1 MSDASYRDAIFTTPL
16 DRVARF
22 SFDEQVVACFPDM
35 VRRSIPGYG
44 QILGMLGVIA
54 ERHLR
59 HGGHVYDLG
68 CSLGAVG
75 LALAGR
81 LPPEAFSLTGVDLSP
96 AMVAR
101 ARETLAA
108 ECPEHAI
115 EIVEGDIRHLDYR
128 PVSMIV
134 LNFTLQ
140 FLAPGERDAL
150 MTTLYEALEPGGVL
164 VLSEKIVAADEAENA
179 WLVERYHDFKRANG
193 YSELEISQKR
203 TALENVL
210 VPDTLEAH
218 HARLARAGFARATT
232 WFQYLNF
239 AAMIAFKDAR
249 YRDARYRDARYRD
262 ARYRDAQYRDA
273 QYRDAQGETGG
284 PR

>member
-1 MSDASYRDAIFTTPL
+1 MSDASYRDAIFSTPL
-16 DRVARF
+16 DRLARF
-22 SFDEQVVACFPDM
+22 SFDERVVACFPDM
-35 VRRSIPGYG
+35 IRRSVPGYG

-59 HGGHVYDLG
+59 HGAHVYDLG

-101 ARETLAA
+101 ARETFAS
-108 ECPEHAI
+108 ESPEHAI

-128 PVSMIV
+128 PSGMVV

-140 FLAPGERDAL
+140 FLAPGERDAVIEA
-150 MTTLYEALEPGGVL
+150 LYDALEPGGVL
-164 VLSEKIVAADEAENA
+164 VLSEKIVAEDEQDNA

-203 TALENVL
+203 NALENVL
-210 VPDTLEAH
+210 VPDTLAAH
-218 HARLARAGFARATT
+218 QTRLAHAGFARSQV

-239 AAMIAFKDAR
+239 ASLIAFKS
-249 YRDARYRDARYRD
+249 
-262 ARYRDAQYRDA
+262 
-273 QYRDAQGETGG
+273 
-284 PR
+284 

>member
-1 MSDASYRDAIFTTPL
+1 MTDASYRDAIFSTPL
-16 DRVARF
+16 DRVASF
-22 SFDEQVVACFPDM
+22 SFDERVVACFPDM
-35 VRRSIPGYG
+35 IRRSVPGYG

-81 LPPEAFSLTGVDLSP
+81 LTPDAFTLTGVDLSP
-96 AMVAR
+96 AMVERAR
-101 ARETLAA
+101 ATFLA
-108 ECPEHAI
+108 ECPGHRI
-115 EIVEGDIRHLDYR
+115 EIIEGDIRHLDYR
-128 PVSMIV
+128 PASLIV

-140 FLAPGERDAL
+140 FLAPGDRDAL
-150 MTTLYEALEPGGVL
+150 IDKLFAALEPGGVL
-164 VLSEKIVAADEAENA
+164 VLSEKIVAADEQENA

-193 YSELEISQKR
+193 YSDMEISQKR

-210 VPDTLEAH
+210 VPDTLDGH
-218 HARLARAGFARATT
+218 HARLSRAGFSRVST

-239 AAMIAFKDAR
+239 ASMIAF
-249 YRDARYRDARYRD
+249 RD
-262 ARYRDAQYRDA
+262 
-273 QYRDAQGETGG
+273 
-284 PR
+284 

>member
-1 MSDASYRDAIFTTPL
+1 MIDASYRDAIFSTPL
-16 DRVARF
+16 DRVASF

-59 HGGHVYDLG
+59 HGAHVYDLG

-81 LPPEAFSLTGVDLSP
+81 LPADAFELTGVDLSP
-96 AMVAR
+96 TMIAR
-101 ARETLAA
+101 ARETAAA
-108 ECPEHAI
+108 ESPDHRI
-115 EIVEGDIRHLDYR
+115 QFVEGDIRHLDYR
-128 PVSMIV
+128 PSGMIV

-140 FLAPGERDAL
+140 FLPPADRDAVIARL
-150 MTTLYEALEPGGVL
+150 FAALEPGGIL
-164 VLSEKIVAADEAENA
+164 VLSEKIVAEDEQENA

-193 YSELEISQKR
+193 YSDMEISQKR

-210 VPDTLEAH
+210 VPDTLAAH
-218 HARLARAGFARATT
+218 HERLTRTGFSRVTT

-239 AAMIAFKDAR
+239 ASLVAFKDKAAFKGKATSQEKAAFE
-249 YRDARYRDARYRD
+249 DV
-262 ARYRDAQYRDA
+262 
-273 QYRDAQGETGG
+273 
-284 PR
+284 

>member
-1 MSDASYRDAIFTTPL
+1 MNDPSYRDAIFTTPL
-16 DRVARF
+16 DRVASF

-35 VRRSIPGYG
+35 IRRSVPGYG
-44 QILGMLGVIA
+44 QILGMLGVLA

-81 LPPEAFSLTGVDLSP
+81 LPPESFSLTGIDLSP
-96 AMVAR
+96 AMVSRAR
-101 ARETLAA
+101 ALLAE
-108 ECPEHAI
+108 ECPQHSI
-115 EIVEGDIRHLDYR
+115 DIVEGDIRQVVYR
-128 PVSMIV
+128 PASMIV

-140 FLAPGERDAL
+140 FLSPGDRDEVISR
-150 MTTLYEALEPGGVL
+150 LYAALEPGGVL
-164 VLSEKIVAADEAENA
+164 VLSEKIVAADEQENA

-193 YSELEISQKR
+193 YSDLEISQKR

-210 VPDTLEAH
+210 IPDTLEAH
-218 HARLARAGFARATT
+218 HDRLSRAGFSRVTT

-239 AAMIAFKDAR
+239 ASMIAFKDA
-249 YRDARYRDARYRD
+249 
-262 ARYRDAQYRDA
+262 
-273 QYRDAQGETGG
+273 
-284 PR
+284 

>member
-1 MSDASYRDAIFTTPL
+1 MSSASYRDAVFTTPL
-16 DRVARF
+16 DRVASF
-22 SFDEQVVACFPDM
+22 SFDERVVACFPDM
-35 VRRSIPGYG
+35 IRRSVPGYG
-44 QILGMLGVIA
+44 QILGMLGIIA

-59 HGGHVYDLG
+59 QGGHVYDLG

-81 LPPEAFSLTGVDLSP
+81 LPPEAFTLTGVDLSP

-101 ARETLAA
+101 ARATLDE
-108 ECPEHAI
+108 ECPTHRI
-115 EIVEGDIRHLDYR
+115 EIMEGDIRHIYYQ
-128 PVSMIV
+128 PAAMIV

-140 FLAPGERDAL
+140 FLPPTDRDAVIGKL
-150 MTTLYEALEPGGVL
+150 FEALEPGGVL
-164 VLSEKIVAADEAENA
+164 VLSEKIVAADEQENA

-193 YSELEISQKR
+193 YSDMEISQKR

-218 HARLARAGFARATT
+218 HARLSRAGFTRVST

-239 AAMIAFKDAR
+239 ASMIAFK
-249 YRDARYRDARYRD
+249 
-262 ARYRDAQYRDA
+262 
-273 QYRDAQGETGG
+273 E
-284 PR
+284 

>member
-1 MSDASYRDAIFTTPL
+1 MNDPSYRDAIFTTPL
-16 DRVARF
+16 DRVASF

-35 VRRSIPGYG
+35 IRRSVPGYG
-44 QILGMLGVIA
+44 QILGMLGVLA

-96 AMVAR
+96 AMVSQAR
-101 ARETLAA
+101 ALLAE
-108 ECPEHAI
+108 ECPEHRI
-115 EIVEGDIRHLDYR
+115 DIVEGDIRQVEYR
-128 PVSMIV
+128 PASMIV

-140 FLAPGERDAL
+140 FLSPSDRDGVIAQ
-150 MTTLYEALEPGGVL
+150 LYEALEPGGVL
-164 VLSEKIVAADEAENA
+164 VLSEKIVAADEQENA

-193 YSELEISQKR
+193 YSDLEISQKR

-210 VPDTLEAH
+210 IPDTLEAH
-218 HARLARAGFARATT
+218 HARLTDAGFSRVTT

-239 AAMIAFKDAR
+239 ASMIAFKDA
-249 YRDARYRDARYRD
+249 
-262 ARYRDAQYRDA
+262 
-273 QYRDAQGETGG
+273 
-284 PR
+284 